1 MSVIPSSDPDLR
13 SPLLSSLEEPARKPE
28 KGPDVQKLTIDD
40 MLQKHCGEFGTWQLR
55 HFVLTCLAWAL
66 EGFHTMVMIFADR
79 EPEFRCLGSGCDEM
93 AKSVCGF
100 EPGSWDWVGGA
111 GSSTVAQWGLVCG
124 EKYKVGLVQ
133 AVFFG
138 GCMIGEYD
146 QLSLFVF
153 FSFLSAI
160 YLDLLVFGFFFSP

>member
-1 MSVIPSSDPDLR
+1 
-13 SPLLSSLEEPARKPE
+13 
-28 KGPDVQKLTIDD
+28 
-40 MLQKHCGEFGTWQLR
+40 
-55 HFVLTCLAWAL
+55 
-66 EGFHTMVMIFADR
+66 
-79 EPEFRCLGSGCDEM
+79 M

>member
-1 MSVIPSSDPDLR
+1 MSAVPSSDLDLR
-13 SPLLSSLEEPARKPE
+13 LPLLSSAEEPARKPE
-28 KGPDVQKLTIDD
+28 KGPVDVQKLTIDD
-40 MLQKHCGEFGTWQLR
+40 MLQEHCGEFGTWQLR

-66 EGFHTMVMIFADR
+66 EAFHTMVMIFADR
-79 EPEFRCLGSGCDEM
+79 EPEFRCLGPGCDEM

-100 EPGSWDWVGGA
+100 EPGSWVWVGGA

-138 GCMIGEYD
+138 GCMIGWNGMLGFVAGYLMLKG
-146 QLSLFVF
+146 QL
-153 FSFLSAI
+153 I
-160 YLDLLVFGFFFSP
+160 

>member
-1 MSVIPSSDPDLR
+1 MSAVPSSDLDLR
-13 SPLLSSLEEPARKPE
+13 SPLLSSAEEPARKPE
-28 KGPDVQKLTIDD
+28 KGPVVVQKLTIDD
-40 MLQKHCGEFGTWQLR
+40 MLQEHCGEFGTWQLR

-66 EGFHTMVMIFADR
+66 EAFHTMVMIFADR
-79 EPEFRCLGSGCDEM
+79 EPEFRCLGPGCDEM

-100 EPGSWDWVGGA
+100 EPGSWVWVGGA

-138 GCMIGEYD
+138 GCMIGEHEF
-146 QLSLFVF
+146 LSL
-153 FSFLSAI
+153 L
-160 YLDLLVFGFFFSP
+160 YFFFFFFRCNISRPLIFFLP